1 MIAGNLASTADYF
14 LLFTFAFLLI
24 QMLFRLDNI
33 EKSYGGNEILR
44 GVSFQINPFEK
55 VGLVGRN
62 GAGKTTVFKIIAGQ
76 ETADEGEMVKVNTLS
91 LGLLEQNVAFNDSET
106 VHTSALSA
114 FQRIHDIEAE
124 MRQLEKKMETDHS
137 EEILTA
143 YADLMTEFETA
154 DGFTYT
160 ARAETILLGMG
171 FTPETWDTETKLLSG
186 GQKNRLGMVRLLL
199 SQPDILLLDEPTN
212 HIDVEAVEWLEN
224 FLLTYPSGY
233 VIISHDRYFLDK
245 TANRIIEMEQGKAIV
260 YKGNYSEYLVE
271 REERREQ
278 QRREFENQQAYI
290 AKTED
295 FIRRNLEGQKT
306 KQAKSRRTLLAKMDR
321 IESVAADKS
330 SGNFNLKTVER
341 AGTNVLMVEN
351 LNVGYG
357 DKVLAKKIEFT
368 LHRGECLGVIGGN
381 GTGKTTFLRTI
392 LGQIRELSGE
402 MIWGTKVET
411 GYYSQK
417 LEDLDERNEVIGE
430 LRRVAPM
437 ATNGELRGFLAR
449 FLFTDDDVFKKVG
462 TLSGG
467 EKGRL
472 ALAKLIYS
480 KVNVLILDEPTNHLD
495 IPSREALEAALQS
508 YGGTVIVVS
517 HDRYFLDQ
525 VCTQMLEIKQDK
537 TVEFHNGNYSEYLE
551 WRAKNNKPAKKETA
565 KELIVEVETTKI
577 AEPKPLNNLSKNQ
590 RQTIEK
596 RIAEI
601 EKIIPK
607 LEDDLSKIS
616 SEMALPEVAANHAK
630 LAEVSAKFDLKQAE
644 IQKIYAEWETLL

>member
-1 MIAGNLASTADYF
+1 
-14 LLFTFAFLLI
+14 
-24 QMLFRLDNI
+24 MLFRLSDI

-44 GVSFQINPFEK
+44 GVSFQINPNEK

-76 ETADEGEMVKVNTLS
+76 EQPDEGEMVKVNTLS
-91 LGLLEQNVAFNDSET
+91 LGLLEQNVQFNESET

-124 MRQLEKKMETDHS
+124 MRQLEKTMETDHS
-137 EEILTA
+137 DEILEK
-143 YADLMTEFETA
+143 YADLMTEFEAA

-171 FTPETWDTETKLLSG
+171 FTPEMWNLETKLLSG

-245 TANRIIEMEQGKAIV
+245 TANRIIEMEQGKAV
-260 YKGNYSEYLVE
+260 LYKGNYSEYLVE

-290 AKTED
+290 AKTEE

-306 KQAKSRRTLLAKMDR
+306 KQAKSRRTLLQKMDR
-321 IESVAADKS
+321 LESVAADKS

-341 AGTNVLMVEN
+341 AGTNVLMVED
-351 LNVGYG
+351 LSVGYG
-357 DKVLAKKIEFT
+357 EKVLAKKIDFT

-392 LGQIRELSGE
+392 LGQIRELSGDI
-402 MIWGTKVET
+402 IWGTKVET

-430 LRRVAPM
+430 LRRIAPL

-449 FLFTDDDVFKKVG
+449 FLFTDDDVFKKVS

-537 TVEFHNGNYSEYLE
+537 TVLFHNGNYSEYLD
-551 WRAKNNKPAKKETA
+551 WRATYNKPVSKAKNQEPKAESKE
-565 KELIVEVETTKI
+565 VKI
-577 AEPKPLNNLSKNQ
+577 EEAKPLNNLSKNQ

-601 EKIIPK
+601 ERTIPK
-607 LEDDLSKIS
+607 LEDELSKIS
-616 SEMALPEVAANHAK
+616 SEMALPEVAGNHAK
-630 LAEVSAKFDLKQAE
+630 LAEVSAKFDAKQAE

>member
-1 MIAGNLASTADYF
+1 
-14 LLFTFAFLLI
+14 
-24 QMLFRLDNI
+24 MLFR
-33 EKSYGGNEILR
+33 S
-44 GVSFQINPFEK
+44 
-55 VGLVGRN
+55 
-62 GAGKTTVFKIIAGQ
+62 
-76 ETADEGEMVKVNTLS
+76 
-91 LGLLEQNVAFNDSET
+91 
-106 VHTSALSA
+106 
-114 FQRIHDIEAE
+114 
-124 MRQLEKKMETDHS
+124 
-137 EEILTA
+137 
-143 YADLMTEFETA
+143 
-154 DGFTYT
+154 
-160 ARAETILLGMG
+160 
-171 FTPETWDTETKLLSG
+171 

-245 TANRIIEMEQGKAIV
+245 TANRIIEMEQGKAV
-260 YKGNYSEYLVE
+260 LYKGNYSEYLVE

-290 AKTED
+290 AKTEE

-306 KQAKSRRTLLAKMDR
+306 KQAKSRRTLLSKMDR
-321 IESVAADKS
+321 LESVAADKS
-330 SGNFNLKTVER
+330 TGNFNLKTVER
-341 AGTNVLMVEN
+341 AGTNVLMVED
-351 LNVGYG
+351 LSVGYG
-357 DKVLAKKIEFT
+357 EKILAKKIDFT

-392 LGQIRELSGE
+392 LGQIRELSGDI
-402 MIWGTKVET
+402 IWGTKVET

-430 LRRVAPM
+430 LRRIAPM

-449 FLFTDDDVFKKVG
+449 FLFTDDDVFKKVS

-508 YGGTVIVVS
+508 YGGSVIVVS

-537 TVEFHNGNYSEYLE
+537 TVLFHNGNYSEYLD
-551 WRAKNNKPAKKETA
+551 WRATYNKPVSRVKSQESRVESKDVKIDEAKS
-565 KELIVEVETTKI
+565 V
-577 AEPKPLNNLSKNQ
+577 NNLSKNQ

-601 EKIIPK
+601 EKTIPK
-607 LEDDLSKIS
+607 LEDELSKIS
-616 SEMALPEVAANHAK
+616 SEMALPEIAGNHAK
-630 LAEVSAKFDLKQAE
+630 LSEVSAKFDAKQNE
-644 IQKIYAEWETLL
+644 IQKIYAEWEVLLGDLK